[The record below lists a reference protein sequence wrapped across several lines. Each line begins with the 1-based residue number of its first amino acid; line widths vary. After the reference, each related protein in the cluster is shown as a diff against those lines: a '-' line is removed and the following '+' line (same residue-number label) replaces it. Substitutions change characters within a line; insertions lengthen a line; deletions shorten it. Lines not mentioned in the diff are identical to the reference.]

1 MIINIKGKN
10 FRGYNETDNNL
21 ELIFSDFKYG
31 KVSVREYNKELKRR
45 YPNAKII
52 TNDDV
57 NFAFS
62 IPDEKIERLLSFLV
76 ELDCSDEE

>member
-21 ELIFSDFKYG
+21 ELIFTDFKYG
-31 KVSVREYNKELKRR
+31 KVSVREYNNELKKR

>member
-1 MIINIKGKN
+1 MIVNIKGKN

-31 KVSVREYNKELKRR
+31 KVSVREYNKELKKR

>member
-21 ELIFSDFKYG
+21 ELIFSEFKYG
-31 KVSVREYNKELKRR
+31 KVSVREYNKELKKR
-45 YPNAKII
+45 YPNVKII

>member
-1 MIINIKGKN
+1 MIINIKCKN

-31 KVSVREYNKELKRR
+31 KVSVREYNKELKKR

-76 ELDCSDEE
+76 ELDCSDAE

>member
-21 ELIFSDFKYG
+21 ELIFTDFKYG
-31 KVSVREYNKELKRR
+31 KVSVREYNKELKKR
-45 YPNAKII
+45 YPNVKII

-76 ELDCSDEE
+76 ELDCSD

>member
-1 MIINIKGKN
+1 MTINIKGKN

-31 KVSVREYNKELKRR
+31 KVSVREYNKELKKR

>member
-31 KVSVREYNKELKRR
+31 KVSVREYNKELKKR

-62 IPDEKIERLLSFLV
+62 IPDEKIERVLSFLV

>member
-10 FRGYNETDNNL
+10 FRGYNENDNNL
-21 ELIFSDFKYG
+21 ELIFTDFKYG
-31 KVSVREYNKELKRR
+31 KVSVREYNKELKKR

>member
-31 KVSVREYNKELKRR
+31 KVSVREYNKELKKR

-76 ELDCSDEE
+76 ELENSDEE

>member
-1 MIINIKGKN
+1 MNINIKGKN

-21 ELIFSDFKYG
+21 ELIFTDFKYG
-31 KVSVREYNKELKRR
+31 KVNVREYNKELKKR

>member
-21 ELIFSDFKYG
+21 ELIFTDFKYG
-31 KVSVREYNKELKRR
+31 KVSVREYNKELKKR
-45 YPNAKII
+45 YPNVKII

-57 NFAFS
+57 NFTFT

>member
-10 FRGYNETDNNL
+10 FRGYNEPDNNL

-31 KVSVREYNKELKRR
+31 KVSVREYNKELKKR

>member
-1 MIINIKGKN
+1 MIIKIKGKN

-21 ELIFSDFKYG
+21 ELIFTDFKYG
-31 KVSVREYNKELKRR
+31 KVSVREYNKELKKR

-62 IPDEKIERLLSFLV
+62 IPDEKIKRLLSFLV

>member
-31 KVSVREYNKELKRR
+31 KVSVREYNKELKKR

-76 ELDCSDEE
+76 ELDCSAEE

>member
-31 KVSVREYNKELKRR
+31 KVSVREYNKELKKR

-76 ELDCSDEE
+76 ELDCSD

>member
-31 KVSVREYNKELKRR
+31 KVSVREYNKELKKR

-76 ELDCSDEE
+76 ELDCSDEG

>member
-21 ELIFSDFKYG
+21 ELIFTDFKYG
-31 KVSVREYNKELKRR
+31 KVSVREYNKELKKR

-76 ELDCSDEE
+76 ELDGSDEE

>member
-21 ELIFSDFKYG
+21 ELIFTDFKYG
-31 KVSVREYNKELKRR
+31 KVSVREYNKELKKR

-52 TNDDV
+52 TTDDV
-57 NFAFS
+57 NFTFT

>member
-21 ELIFSDFKYG
+21 ELIFTDFKYG
-31 KVSVREYNKELKRR
+31 KVSVREYNKELKKR

-76 ELDCSDEE
+76 ELEHSDEE

>member
-10 FRGYNETDNNL
+10 FRGYNETDNRL
-21 ELIFSDFKYG
+21 ELIFTDFKYG
-31 KVSVREYNKELKRR
+31 KVSVREYNKELKKR
-45 YPNAKII
+45 YPNVKII

>member
-21 ELIFSDFKYG
+21 ELIFTDFKYG
-31 KVSVREYNKELKRR
+31 KVSVREYNKELKKR

-76 ELDCSDEE
+76 ELDCSDEK

>member
-21 ELIFSDFKYG
+21 KLIFTEFKYG
-31 KVSVREYNKELKRR
+31 KVSVREYNKELKKR
-45 YPNAKII
+45 YPNVKII

>member
-31 KVSVREYNKELKRR
+31 NVSVREYNKELKKR

>member
-21 ELIFSDFKYG
+21 ELIFSDFKYW
-31 KVSVREYNKELKRR
+31 KVSVREYNKELKKR

>member
-31 KVSVREYNKELKRR
+31 KVSVREYNKELKKR

-76 ELDCSDEE
+76 ELDCSGEE

>member
-1 MIINIKGKN
+1 MNINIKGKN

-21 ELIFSDFKYG
+21 ELIFTDFKYG
-31 KVSVREYNKELKRR
+31 KVSVREYNKELKKR

>member
-21 ELIFSDFKYG
+21 ELIFTDFKYG
-31 KVSVREYNKELKRR
+31 KVSVREYNKELKKR

-76 ELDCSDEE
+76 DLDCSDKE

>member
-21 ELIFSDFKYG
+21 ELVFTDFKYG
-31 KVSVREYNKELKRR
+31 KVSVREYNKELKKR

>member
-10 FRGYNETDNNL
+10 FRGYNETENNL
-21 ELIFSDFKYG
+21 ELIFTDFKYG
-31 KVSVREYNKELKRR
+31 KVSVREYNKELKKR

>member
-31 KVSVREYNKELKRR
+31 KVSVREYNKELKNR

>member
-21 ELIFSDFKYG
+21 ELIFTDFKYG
-31 KVSVREYNKELKRR
+31 KVSVREYNKELKKR
-45 YPNAKII
+45 YPNVKII

-76 ELDCSDEE
+76 ELDCSAEE

>member
-21 ELIFSDFKYG
+21 ELIFTDFKYG
-31 KVSVREYNKELKRR
+31 KVSVREYNKELKKR

-76 ELDCSDEE
+76 ELDCSAEE

>member
-1 MIINIKGKN
+1 MNINIKGKN

-21 ELIFSDFKYG
+21 ELIFTDFKYG
-31 KVSVREYNKELKRR
+31 KVSVREYNKELKKR
-45 YPNAKII
+45 YPNVKII
-52 TNDDV
+52 THDDV

-76 ELDCSDEE
+76 ELEHSDEE

>member
-31 KVSVREYNKELKRR
+31 KVSVREYNKELKKR
-45 YPNAKII
+45 YPSAKII

>member
-21 ELIFSDFKYG
+21 ELIFTDFKYG
-31 KVSVREYNKELKRR
+31 KVSVREYNKELKKR
-45 YPNAKII
+45 YPNVKII

-76 ELDCSDEE
+76 ELDCSDKE

>member
-21 ELIFSDFKYG
+21 ELIFTDFKYG
-31 KVSVREYNKELKRR
+31 KVGVREYNKELKKR

>member
-21 ELIFSDFKYG
+21 ELIFTDFKYG
-31 KVSVREYNKELKRR
+31 KVSVREYNKELKKR

-52 TNDDV
+52 TNDDI
-57 NFAFS
+57 NFTFS
-62 IPDEKIERLLSFLV
+62 IPDEKLERLRSFLV

>member
-1 MIINIKGKN
+1 MNINIKGKN

-21 ELIFSDFKYG
+21 ELIFTDFKYG
-31 KVSVREYNKELKRR
+31 KVSVREYNKELKKR
-45 YPNAKII
+45 YPNVKII
-52 TNDDV
+52 THDDV

>member
-21 ELIFSDFKYG
+21 ELIFTEFKYG
-31 KVSVREYNKELKRR
+31 KVSVREYNNELKKR

>member
-1 MIINIKGKN
+1 MTINIKAKK
-10 FRGYNETDNNL
+10 FTGYSEEFNQL
-21 ELIFSDFKYG
+21 ELIFTDFKYG
-31 KVSVREYNKELKRR
+31 KVSVREYNKELKKR